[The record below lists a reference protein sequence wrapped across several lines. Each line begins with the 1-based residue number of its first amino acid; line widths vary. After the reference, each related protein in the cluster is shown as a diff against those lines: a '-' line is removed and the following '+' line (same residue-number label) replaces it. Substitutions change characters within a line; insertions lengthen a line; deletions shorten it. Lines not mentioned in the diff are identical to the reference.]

1 MLNNLSLASPKSRN
15 TLNSS
20 EANLTRKKYQMN
32 SIDIISLKSAR
43 NSKNHYL

>member
-1 MLNNLSLASPKSRN
+1 MLDTLSLASPKSLN
-15 TLNSS
+15 TLDSS
-20 EANLTRKKYQMN
+20 EANLTRQKYQMN